1 MSRFSRISTQDID
14 MLLEDRTSRYTKRV
28 INVAKRLM
36 DAFCLETGHCYESMN
51 KRELIILLQ
60 QFYAGMR
67 SKTGK
72 RILLLRSM
80 ISMRYGIQKYFIK
93 KCEIDGVND
102 NEFKKK
108 VNEVFYALCAKLGK
122 GQLFTKNPFD

>member
-1 MSRFSRISTQDID
+1 
-14 MLLEDRTSRYTKRV
+14 
-28 INVAKRLM
+28 
-36 DAFCLETGHCYESMN
+36 
-51 KRELIILLQ
+51 
-60 QFYAGMR
+60 MR